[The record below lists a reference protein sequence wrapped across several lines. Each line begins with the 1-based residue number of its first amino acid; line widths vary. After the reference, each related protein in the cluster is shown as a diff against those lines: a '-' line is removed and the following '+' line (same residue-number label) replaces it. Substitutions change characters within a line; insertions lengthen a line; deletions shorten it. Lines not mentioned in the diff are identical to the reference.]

1 MKSIYT
7 LCNSEEEANALGY
20 FIMSKGYEGVQNDSY
35 RYCDLQIYAAIKKNK
50 RHYRNFCFVGVNGGR
65 MVVGKNKK
73 EMRKQLS
80 YKYIEK
86 ERVFRKL
93 LESI

>member
-1 MKSIYT
+1 
-7 LCNSEEEANALGY
+7 
-20 FIMSKGYEGVQNDSY
+20 
-35 RYCDLQIYAAIKKNK
+35 
-50 RHYRNFCFVGVNGGR
+50 